1 MLESLAQNI
10 IARAQAAA
18 AKQLDVSAC
27 ISVVDE
33 WGLPYG
39 FLRMDDALSGS
50 IDVSMKSSHSGTF

>member
-1 MLESLAQNI
+1 MLEYLAQNM

-18 AKQLDVSAC
+18 KQLGVSAC

-33 WGLPYG
+33 LVLLYG